1 MEKRQN
7 STPDISKGLI
17 LLLAIAAG
25 ISVANLYYNQPLLAD
40 IAKTFHISFQEVG
53 LLSTFTQ
60 LGYASGIFL
69 FVPLGDIKEKRKVI
83 LVLIAGVT
91 ISLLGVA
98 SAPNIYLLYIFCF
111 TVGLSTGIP
120 QLIVPLAAQLVTP
133 EKRGKAIGTIA
144 SAMLIGILMA
154 RTLSGSVGFLLGWR
168 YMFVLAAA
176 IMGLLGLVLFFKLPK
191 TTPDEKITYG
201 NLLKS
206 LLHITI
212 KYKTLRKAAITG
224 AMMFGAFSVF
234 WTTLTF
240 LLESPA
246 FGMNSNQIGMFGLVG
261 VIGAV
266 GARMIGGLNDKI
278 RSSSII
284 LACIILGIFSYSLL
298 GLSTVT
304 IPIIIVG
311 IIALDFGVQGTMVSN
326 QTVIIGLNNSERS
339 RLNTVYIVSIFIGG
353 AVGSTLGAIAWETN
367 GWSAV
372 CMVGFTLILIA
383 FFINISLKRTKLI
396 WSKIFLKRDKTGKNV
411 RLAWLK
417 NTINSNTGK

>member
-120 QLIVPLAAQLVTP
+120 QLIVPLAAQLVAP

-191 TTPDEKITYG
+191 TTPDESITYG

-326 QTVIIGLNNSERS
+326 QTVIISLNNNERS

-353 AVGSTLGAIAWETN
+353 ALGSTLGSIAWETN
-367 GWSAV
+367 GWSGV
-372 CMVGFTLILIA
+372 CMVGFSMILIA
-383 FFINISLKRTKLI
+383 FFINISFKRAKLI
-396 WSKIFLKRDKTGKNV
+396 WSKVLVEKSKTAKQV

-417 NTINSNTGK
+417 KQQNSNTGR